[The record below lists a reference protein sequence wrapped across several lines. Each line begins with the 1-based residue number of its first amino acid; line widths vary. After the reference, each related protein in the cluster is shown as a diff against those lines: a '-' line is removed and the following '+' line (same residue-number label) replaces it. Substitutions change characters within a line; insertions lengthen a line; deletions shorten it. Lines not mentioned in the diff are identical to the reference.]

1 MSTLMST
8 IWLDPRPKNFAH
20 PHCSYKPP
28 LRKPPTPTHP
38 PNINARHK
46 AACCAGFR
54 ILLWA
59 NLSRCSKAEGP
70 LTPASRS
77 AVSWQPV
84 AMVTSALWQAD
95 AAAAAAAS
103 CMMRPPSLNTGNCV
117 VVITSRSAPHHIA
130 LRSKLPPG
138 FVEPARQKKER
149 REKNDRSDFVY
160 TCTCARTDRTNA
172 CVVRCKIPSN

>member
-28 LRKPPTPTHP
+28 LRFPPPP

-77 AVSWQPV
+77 AVSRQPV

-95 AAAAAAAS
+95 AAAAAAAAS
-103 CMMRPPSLNTGNCV
+103 CMMRPPSLNTDNCV

-130 LRSKLPPG
+130 LCNKLPPG
-138 FVEPARQKKER
+138 FVEPARQKKKKR

-172 CVVRCKIPSN
+172 CVVGCKIPSN

>member
-28 LRKPPTPTHP
+28 LRTLPTHP
-38 PNINARHK
+38 TSMPVIKLHVVQ
-46 AACCAGFR
+46 GFR

-77 AVSWQPV
+77 AVSRQPV

-103 CMMRPPSLNTGNCV
+103 CKMRPPSLNTGNCV
-117 VVITSRSAPHHIA
+117 VVITSRSAPTTSPCATNCHLVLLN
-130 LRSKLPPG
+130 LRG
-138 FVEPARQKKER
+138 KKKKR
-149 REKNDRSDFVY
+149 KREKWQKWLCLHIYLHSHGLDKRMH
-160 TCTCARTDRTNA
+160 CEM
-172 CVVRCKIPSN
+172 